1 MPYRIDHKKIADALQ
16 FPTEE
21 IVDVVIDTDAY
32 NEVDDQFAI
41 AWALRS
47 PERLHVEAVY
57 AAPFCSMAIMKMMP
71 PPPPG
76 QERPPVTAESL
87 GPAAHFAAT
96 PAEGMEKSYQEI
108 LHLFELLEISPEG
121 KVFRGSTTYIEDN
134 GRQPV
139 ESEAA
144 RDLVRRA
151 MARPEGKR
159 LYVLA
164 IGAITNVASAL
175 MMEPAIADKI
185 TVVWLGGQP
194 PYFKNGVEFN
204 LMQDM
209 PASQHLFNCG
219 VPLVLIPCMGVA
231 SHLTLTLPELDT
243 LLIGKSKVGTY
254 LGQIVKE
261 AINPSPE
268 AIAMSDFFGTV
279 GYDCGMNDIP
289 MEVHMKF
296 RSRAS
301 AWSRIVWDIS
311 TVGYVMSPNWTT
323 SSLQPAPVL
332 NDDMTWGHDP
342 SRHPIRLCC
351 HVKRDSMFG
360 DLFMKLENG
369 D

>member
-1 MPYRIDHKKIADALQ
+1 MSYQIDHQKIAEALQ

-21 IVDVVIDTDAY
+21 IVDIVIDTDAY

-47 PERLHVEAVY
+47 PERINVEAVY
-57 AAPFCSMAIMKMMP
+57 AAPFCTLAVAKMMP

-76 QERPPVTAESL
+76 QERPSITAESL
-87 GPAAHFAAT
+87 GSVAHFAAT

-108 LHLFELLEISPEG
+108 LHLFELLGISSEG
-121 KVFRGSTTYIEDN
+121 RVFRGSTNYIETN
-134 GRQPV
+134 GGRPV

-144 RDLVRRA
+144 RDLVARA

-204 LMQDM
+204 LMQDI
-209 PASQHLFNCG
+209 PASQHLLDCG

-243 LLIGKSKVGTY
+243 LLIGKSRIGTY
-254 LGQIVKE
+254 LGQIVRE
-261 AINPSPE
+261 AVDPSPG
-268 AIAMSDFFGTV
+268 AIARGDLFG
-279 GYDCGMNDIP
+279 YECGMNDVP
-289 MEVHMKF
+289 MEVRRKYMTK
-296 RSRAS
+296 AS

-311 TVGYVMSPNWTT
+311 TVGYIMSPNWTI

-369 D
+369 EA